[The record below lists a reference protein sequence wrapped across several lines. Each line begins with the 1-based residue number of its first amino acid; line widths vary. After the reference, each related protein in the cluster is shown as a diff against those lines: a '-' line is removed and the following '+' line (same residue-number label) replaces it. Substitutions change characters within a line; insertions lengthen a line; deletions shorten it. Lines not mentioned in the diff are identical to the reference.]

1 MTDHNTKLTNIEAG
15 KNAFT
20 STAKSQL
27 ISQKDKGNATRS
39 AQQTNR
45 VAKLRKDGNDI
56 GAMYGISQKSD
67 ERIAKQKAI
76 TKFKHAP
83 AFNVTIASAD
93 DSRRTAAIKG
103 RG

>member
-1 MTDHNTKLTNIEAG
+1 MTDYTQLTGIEDG

-20 STAKSQL
+20 SVAKSTLITAKDRAHAALSG
-27 ISQKDKGNATRS
+27 I
-39 AQQTNR
+39 QTKR
-45 VAKLRKDGNDI
+45 VASEKAKGKDI
-56 GAMYGISQKSD
+56 SSFYGISAKSD
-67 ERIAKQKAI
+67 ELIAKTKAI

-83 AFNVTIASAD
+83 AFNVAIATAD

>member
-1 MTDHNTKLTNIEAG
+1 MTDYKKITGIEPG
-15 KNAFT
+15 HNAFT

-27 ISQKDKGNATRS
+27 ISQKDKGNATRA
-39 AQQTNR
+39 AQQTKR
-45 VAKLRKDGNDI
+45 VEALKKEGIDI
-56 GAMYGISQKSD
+56 SAMHGISAKSD
-67 ERIAKQKAI
+67 EQIRKFKEV

-83 AFNVTIASAD
+83 TFNVTIATED

>member
-1 MTDHNTKLTNIEAG
+1 MTDYTKLTGIERG
-15 KNAFT
+15 HNAFT

-45 VAKLRKDGNDI
+45 VAKLRKAGNDI
-56 GAMYGISQKSD
+56 GAMHGISAKSD
-67 ERIAKQKAI
+67 EQVRKFKEA

-83 AFNVTIASAD
+83 AFNVAIATSD

>member
-1 MTDHNTKLTNIEAG
+1 MTDYTKLTGIERG
-15 KNAFT
+15 HNAFT

-39 AQQTNR
+39 AQQTKR
-45 VAKLRKDGNDI
+45 VEKLRKEGNDI
-56 GAMYGISQKSD
+56 GAMHGISSKSD
-67 ERIAKQKAI
+67 EMVRRFKAI
-76 TKFKHAP
+76 TKFKDAP
-83 AFNVTIASAD
+83 HFNVTLATPD